1 MKLIICSLFL
11 LINYSLCARTFTRE
25 FQVQLDLDYFE
36 DSREDGFDFYI
47 NLWEEGAEYDIS
59 DFVATKDIREEF
71 LITSLDTCG
80 SNDFLRERVYIDGD
94 RQGLVTVG
102 MKSSGS
108 LTESEALDED
118 FSPSSQYENDATE
131 YIEYDIHTCEA
142 DYAANTR
149 IDLNERINI
158 NTCDDVN
165 DIFPDA
171 VSGSNDGL
179 TKNGPS
185 TVYTALWTG
194 QYLGGKLTIDI
205 TLNYDSVT
213 DAENDNDISGGELS
227 FTMFAA
233 DGDEFSAEQTEW
245 GIRIYN
251 HILEAVGSSG
261 EEYPCEDGTT
271 VADFFINDDG
281 NNNDY
286 DSSNSA
292 VMVTTSVILTASLIL
307 MFI

>member
-25 FQVQLDLDYFE
+25 FQVRLDLDYFA
-36 DSREDGFDFYI
+36 DSRDDGFDFYI

-59 DFVATKDIREEF
+59 DFVATKDIREEYQ
-71 LITSLDTCG
+71 ITSLDQCG

-118 FSPSSQYENDATE
+118 FSPANQYENDSTE

-149 IDLNERINI
+149 IDLNERVNI
-158 NTCDDVN
+158 TTCDDVN
-165 DIFPDA
+165 NLFPDA
-171 VSGSNDGL
+171 VSGSNDAV
-179 TKNGPS
+179 TESGPS
-185 TVYTALWTG
+185 IIYTALWTG
-194 QYLGGKLTIDI
+194 QYLGGTLTIDI

-213 DAENDNDISGGELS
+213 DAENDNDISGGEFS

-233 DGDEFSAEQTEW
+233 DGDEFSTEQTEW

-251 HILEAVGSSG
+251 HILETVGSPG

-271 VADFFINDDG
+271 VADFFDIND
-281 NNNDY
+281 NNNDN

-292 VMVTTSVILTASLIL
+292 LMVATSIILTASLIL
-307 MFI
+307 MLI